1 MPTPTTNIPFST
13 PLYRN
18 HHFYRRYGKRALD
31 FTGALFGLICLF
43 PVLSILAI
51 LLAIVQRT
59 SPFFLQKRIGHGLKP
74 FHIIKFKTMKD
85 TRDKEGNLLPDEE
98 RTTVLGSLLRSTS
111 LDELPEL
118 INVLLGDMSFI
129 GPRPWMTF
137 LISLLNVAY
146 TATLTAHENFRVLAT
161 VEILLTGVKV
171 ICVILLYYVPMD
183 RLIYFAGYSF
193 LLTLASSGFYALYCS
208 RHYPCC
214 RYRAILDKPFL
225 KEMGAFYSWNLFGS
239 IAWLLKGSG
248 INVVINLFFG
258 VLINAAQAVASQVSA
273 GVTALMGSFSSAM
286 QPQITKSYAAGDYE
300 HMWKLVFNGTRYS
313 FFLLAVFILPLC
325 FNIDFILS
333 LWLKEIPAYTNIF
346 VILFLA
352 NVLAESYS
360 TYLITVLLATG
371 KIAFYQAS
379 VGTILLLNVPL
390 SYLAFQWGYPP
401 VSFLVVSIILTF
413 AASALRLFLL
423 KKRFSFSIT
432 LFLRSVF
439 LKTLLTILLV
449 SALNFML
456 LNLRS
461 LLPYG
466 NILVLLFSCLISMG
480 GIYILGLNSE
490 ERRIVIVQ
498 AKKYLHR

>member
-1 MPTPTTNIPFST
+1 
-13 PLYRN
+13 
-18 HHFYRRYGKRALD
+18 
-31 FTGALFGLICLF
+31 
-43 PVLSILAI
+43 
-51 LLAIVQRT
+51 
-59 SPFFLQKRIGHGLKP
+59 
-74 FHIIKFKTMKD
+74 
-85 TRDKEGNLLPDEE
+85 
-98 RTTVLGSLLRSTS
+98 
-111 LDELPEL
+111 
-118 INVLLGDMSFI
+118 
-129 GPRPWMTF
+129 
-137 LISLLNVAY
+137 
-146 TATLTAHENFRVLAT
+146 
-161 VEILLTGVKV
+161 
-171 ICVILLYYVPMD
+171 
-183 RLIYFAGYSF
+183 
-193 LLTLASSGFYALYCS
+193 
-208 RHYPCC
+208 
-214 RYRAILDKPFL
+214 
-225 KEMGAFYSWNLFGS
+225 
-239 IAWLLKGSG
+239 
-248 INVVINLFFG
+248 
-258 VLINAAQAVASQVSA
+258 
-273 GVTALMGSFSSAM
+273 MGSFSSAM

-423 KKRFSFSIT
+423 KKRFSFAIT